1 MNADLLAAADV
12 VHSDVVALRREIH
25 REPEIGLHLPRTA
38 ARVLGAIS
46 DLDLEITTGTT
57 TSGIV
62 ADLRGAKPGPTV
74 LLRGDMDALP
84 MPENTGLDFASTV
97 DGAMHACGHDAHTAM
112 LAGAARVLAGRRDRL
127 AGRVRFMFQPGE
139 EGYHGARYMIEE
151 GVLDGVD
158 AAYALHVLPSIPS
171 GTAITRPGPIMA
183 SADKLHITVT
193 GRGGHASTPYSAN
206 DPMPVAAEIIQ
217 ALQTLVTRKVN
228 PFDPVVVTVT
238 QVNAGT
244 TDNVIPETVRMHGT
258 LRTVSERAR
267 AEVSERMKRLVAG
280 IADAHEMTAELEV
293 EALYPVT
300 VNDAGEADALLEVV
314 RSVLGPDRGGL
325 LPSPVMGAEDFS
337 YVLAEKPGAL
347 AFLGV
352 CPAGVRPAEAP
363 SCHSNRMVI
372 DESALRDGVAV
383 YAGLAE
389 AFLER
394 ASSR

>member
-1 MNADLLAAADV
+1 MTTDLLAAADS
-12 VHSDVVALRREIH
+12 VHAGVIALRREIH

-38 ARVLGAIS
+38 ARVLDSIA
-46 DLDLEITTGTT
+46 DLDLEITTGST

-62 ADLRGAKPGPTV
+62 ADLRGAQPGPTV

-84 MPENTGLDFASTV
+84 MPEDTGLDFASTV
-97 DGAMHACGHDAHTAM
+97 AGAMHACGHDAHTAM

-139 EGYHGARYMIEE
+139 EGYRGARYMIEE

-158 AAYALHVLPSIPS
+158 AAYALHVLPNIPS
-171 GTAITRPGPIMA
+171 GTVITRPGPIMA

-217 ALQTLVTRKVN
+217 ALQTLVTRKVD

-244 TDNVIPETVRMHGT
+244 TDNVIPETVQMHGT

-267 AEVSERMKRLVAG
+267 ARVTERMKRLVAG
-280 IADAHEMTAELEV
+280 IADAHEMTAVLEV
-293 EALYPVT
+293 EDLYPVT
-300 VNDAGEADALLEVV
+300 VNDAGEAAALLEVV
-314 RSVLGPDRGGL
+314 RSVLGPDRGAR

-337 YVLAEKPGAL
+337 YVLAERPGAL

-352 CPAGVRPAEAP
+352 CPVGVRPAEAP
-363 SCHSNRMVI
+363 ACHSNRMTI
-372 DESALRDGVAV
+372 DEAALRDGVAV

-389 AFLER
+389 AFLGR
-394 ASSR
+394 RSGD